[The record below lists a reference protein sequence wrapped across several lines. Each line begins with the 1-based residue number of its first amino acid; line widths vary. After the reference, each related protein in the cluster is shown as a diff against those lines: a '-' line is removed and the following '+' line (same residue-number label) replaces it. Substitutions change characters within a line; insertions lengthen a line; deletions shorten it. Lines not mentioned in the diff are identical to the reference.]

1 MPVKFKDDYKKFDR
15 ATKKTT
21 VEKYYIKNT
30 PKQELIDYI
39 NSSYAK
45 PKIVQKCKNE
55 LTGRGRGTKVAMS
68 TMNKSK
74 KRSHKKYR
82 GQGR

>member
-1 MPVKFKDDYKKFDR
+1 MPVKFKDDYKKYDR

-45 PKIVQKCKNE
+45 PKIVQMIK
-55 LTGRGRGTKVAMS
+55 
-68 TMNKSK
+68 
-74 KRSHKKYR
+74 
-82 GQGR
+82 